1 MPSPGRGR
9 IAASK
14 RRVPVSQPGMADPHQ
29 FFDDTS
35 SAPSRG
41 YGGQP
46 SPGGLG
52 YAPSSS
58 DAAFLAA
65 PMSNMAMVYGSSLA
79 AQGKELVD
87 KNIDRFIPVSKLKY
101 YFAVDTVYVGKKLG
115 LLVFP
120 YLHQDWEVQ
129 YQQDTPVAPRFDIN
143 APDLYIPA
151 MAFITY
157 ILVAGL
163 ALGTQDRMIGGVL
176 TGLLFGK
183 IGYYLVLAWCCVS
196 IFVFMIRTLRL
207 KILAQAAAE
216 GVPVRGAR
224 NQLRMYLTM
233 AVAAAQP
240 VLMYWLT
247 FHLVR

>member
-1 MPSPGRGR
+1 M
-9 IAASK
+9 
-14 RRVPVSQPGMADPHQ
+14 SQPGMADPHQ

-52 YAPSSS
+52 YPPSSS

-120 YLHQDWEVQ
+120 YLHQVSSTCLVPASKQ
-129 YQQDTPVAPRFDIN
+129 GGRTPPPWGAATTPT
-143 APDLYIPA
+143 LS
-151 MAFITY
+151 
-157 ILVAGL
+157 
-163 ALGTQDRMIGGVL
+163 
-176 TGLLFGK
+176 TGLG
-183 IGYYLVLAWCCVS
+183 GTVPTGHPS
-196 IFVFMIRTLRL
+196 GPPLRHQCSRPL
-207 KILAQAAAE
+207 HSRLSPPYSA
-216 GVPVRGAR
+216 
-224 NQLRMYLTM
+224 
-233 AVAAAQP
+233 
-240 VLMYWLT
+240 
-247 FHLVR
+247 